1 MDFILMYFIE
11 YDKETGAAIGCI
23 NFEDKTK
30 ALVSITEE
38 QYISFIDGI
47 NNIVNYHVLN
57 GELREIRRAHL
68 STSPCYKTTQLTEI
82 QSTTDPDIEI
92 SVSGGNVR
100 LLAHAEITI
109 TGITNLY
116 ITLKNNPTRFE
127 EYIQVD
133 LAKLQQTKELTFEI
147 PSIIKQ
153 QISIYTTNNKVKFG
167 LNNE

>member
-1 MDFILMYFIE
+1 MYFIE
-11 YDKETGAAIGCI
+11 YNRETGAAIGCI

-30 ALVSITEE
+30 ALIPITEE

-68 STSPCYKTTQLTEI
+68 STSPYYKTTQLTEI

-92 SVSGGNVR
+92 SVSCGCVR
-100 LLAHAEITI
+100 LFANTDITT

-127 EYIQVD
+127 EQIQVD
-133 LAKLQQTKELTFEI
+133 LEKLQQTKELTFEI
-147 PSIIKQ
+147 PSIIEQ

-167 LNNE
+167 LTNE